1 MTLKAK
7 YQLGIKR
14 YQEGATDAH
23 GNPVESWGSVEN
35 VAVYAVAP
43 SFSNEPAGSGRDAVI
58 TGLSVLAPL
67 GTDIDAKDRAVWN
80 SEEYTIEGDLADWTN
95 GPFDFEPGIQF
106 NLKKV
111 DG

>member
-1 MTLKAK
+1 MTLVAT
-7 YQLGIKR
+7 YPLGIKR

-23 GNPVESWGSVEN
+23 GNPVESWSAPETVD
-35 VAVYAVAP
+35 VFAVAP
-43 SFSNEPAGSGRDAVI
+43 TASSEPFQAGRDAVI

-67 GTDIDAKDRAVWN
+67 GVVLDPRDRAVWHGQ
-80 SEEYTIEGDLADWTN
+80 EYAIEGEPADWSN
-95 GPFDFEPGIQF
+95 GPFSFKPGLQF